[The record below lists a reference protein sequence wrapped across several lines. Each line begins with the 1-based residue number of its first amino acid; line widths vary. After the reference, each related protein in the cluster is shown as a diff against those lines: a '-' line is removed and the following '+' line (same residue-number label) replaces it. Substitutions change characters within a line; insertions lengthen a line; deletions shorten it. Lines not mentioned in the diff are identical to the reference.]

1 MIITIVRS
9 GTSDRTYINP
19 SFASTAEMR
28 GVKRDAS
35 TRNKI
40 EQSGQKSKLEKLFMM
55 K

>member
-40 EQSGQKSKLEKLFMM
+40 EKCVKNQSWKHFL
-55 K
+55 